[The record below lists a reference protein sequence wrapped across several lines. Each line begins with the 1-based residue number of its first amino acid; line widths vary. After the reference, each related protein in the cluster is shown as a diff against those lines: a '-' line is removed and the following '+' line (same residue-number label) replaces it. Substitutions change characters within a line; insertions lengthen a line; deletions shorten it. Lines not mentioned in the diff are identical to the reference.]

1 MKSATSRRFA
11 KALIE
16 VGQEDGAYQDYGKQ
30 LRTALAVFTGAP
42 ELYKVLL
49 NPMHKIE
56 ERQGLIDKL
65 SESLSLSPSVGRFLK
80 ILVNTRNV
88 KRLEDISAA
97 YSRLEDELAGRIRA
111 TVESPVDL
119 PPELA
124 EEIRKKLGEASGREV
139 LVSFSKNP
147 ALIGGLVIKLDNT
160 ILDGSLKTQLE
171 LMKEKILEGVV

>member
-124 EEIRKKLGEASGREV
+124 EEIRKKLGEARGREV

>member
-16 VGQEDGAYQDYGKQ
+16 VGHEDGAYQDYGKQ
-30 LRTALAVFTGAP
+30 IRTALAVFTGAP

-65 SESLSLSPSVGRFLK
+65 SESLKLSPSVGRFLK
-80 ILVNTRNV
+80 ILVNTRNIR
-88 KRLEDISAA
+88 RLEEICEA
-97 YSRLEDELAGRIRA
+97 YARLEDELAGRIRA

-119 PPELA
+119 PAELA
-124 EEIRKKLGEASGREV
+124 DEIKKKLGEASGREV
-139 LVSFSKNP
+139 LVSFKKNP